1 MKSIKELIEKK
12 IICAID
18 LEGETVLGVFVHEPY
33 GIYTGYAF
41 RSITC
46 PRFVLEENKMAK
58 LRGYEFLMKGF
69 YAEVV
74 SVINCENDTFV
85 CFDEESAAEFEGL
98 TFKRVA
104 PIHEFGR
111 FATLA

>member
-1 MKSIKELIEKK
+1 MKSIKELIDEK

-46 PRFVLEENKMAK
+46 PRFILEENKMTK
-58 LRGYEFLMKGF
+58 LDGYEFIMKGF

-74 SVINCENDTFV
+74 FVINYENDIFV
-85 CFDEESAAEFEGL
+85 CFDEENATELELSS
-98 TFKRVA
+98 FKRVA
-104 PIHEFGR
+104 PIHEFDR
-111 FATLA
+111 FATIA

>member
-1 MKSIKELIEKK
+1 MKTLKELIDKK

-41 RSITC
+41 RSLTC
-46 PRFVLEENKMAK
+46 PRFIHEENEMAK
-58 LRGYEFLMKGF
+58 LHGSEFIMKGF

-74 SVINCENDTFV
+74 SVINCEGDTFV
-85 CFDEESAAEFEGL
+85 CFDEETATDLEGYN
-98 TFKRVA
+98 FKRVA
-104 PIHEFGR
+104 PIHAFGR
-111 FATLA
+111 FATFA

>member
-1 MKSIKELIEKK
+1 MKTLKELIDKK

-18 LEGETVLGVFVHEPY
+18 LEGETVLGVFVNEDY

-46 PRFVLEENKMAK
+46 PRFIHEENEMAK
-58 LRGYEFLMKGF
+58 LHGSEFIMKGF
-69 YAEVV
+69 YDEVK
-74 SVINCENDTFV
+74 SVINCENGTFV
-85 CFDEESAAEFEGL
+85 CFEEENVTELEGSI
-98 TFKRVA
+98 FKRVA

-111 FATLA
+111 FATIA